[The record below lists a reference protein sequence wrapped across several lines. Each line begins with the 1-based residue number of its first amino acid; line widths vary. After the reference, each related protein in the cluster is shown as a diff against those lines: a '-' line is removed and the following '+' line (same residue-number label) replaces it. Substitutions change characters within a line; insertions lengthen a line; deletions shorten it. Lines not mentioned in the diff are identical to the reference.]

1 MSFTIKHNI
10 PTKKL
15 IKECDIRKFK
25 RKFLKKMYS
34 IYNLILIF
42 IMNGP
47 MVFMKINM

>member
-15 IKECDIRKFK
+15 IKECDIRKF
-25 RKFLKKMYS
+25 LKKMYS

-42 IMNGP
+42 IMNGL